1 MMHKCVYCG
10 KKFEDDAIKASGLT
24 REFAVCSET
33 CKEGTERYVRLDK
46 KYKLYMY
53 LAIFVAAISIL
64 LNLVLGKGMTLIY
77 CMQVLAGVA
86 FLIFPYPISSF
97 ESFYSCPIKTVVW
110 VCRIIGLF
118 FILFGI
124 YLLAVA

>member
-1 MMHKCVYCG
+1 MHKCVYCG
-10 KKFEDDAIKASGLT
+10 KKFEDDSIKASGLT
-24 REFAVCSET
+24 REFAVCCET
-33 CKEGTERYVRLDK
+33 CKEGTERYVQMDK

-53 LAIFVAAISIL
+53 LAIFVAAVSIL
-64 LNLVLGKGMTLIY
+64 LNVVLGKGMALIY
-77 CMQVLAGVA
+77 CMQVLAGIA

-97 ESFYSCPIKTVVW
+97 ESFYSCPIKAVVW

-124 YLLAVA
+124 YLMATL